1 MRNLKIKSFLNYY
14 CASISKNFMRY
25 RLILSFLLF
34 TNTYCLATTDS
45 LLTAA
50 MDSIE
55 KQYSFEENSTITIK
69 DLGILKL
76 NSNFKFLNEQKAN
89 DFVRTYWGA
98 SIEDPSYL
106 GIILQKNKSIFDT
119 SALLFTIHYLPN
131 LLIDASNYNV
141 IEDNQVLENL
151 IKQSDKLD
159 SVKSE
164 FELEPVKILN
174 WSIPPKYSKEMNC
187 LYWAEEIES
196 GIYASKKQ
204 ISIHFRFLGKEGV
217 MAFDCVSSPDA
228 IQFLKN
234 EMEAITAFF
243 KFNDFNNYSETNI
256 GSNHKSIEF
265 LILGYVIERREL
277 GAFIFKFWK
286 AILFIVGICGV
297 ILFFQFKPTK
307 NQ

>member
-1 MRNLKIKSFLNYY
+1 MQNLKIKWFLNYY
-14 CASISKNFMRY
+14 CASFSKKFMRY
-25 RLILSFLLF
+25 KLILSFLLF

-55 KQYSFEENSTITIK
+55 REYSFEENSTIPIK

-76 NSNFKFLNEQKAN
+76 NSNFKFLNEEKTN

-98 SIEDPSYL
+98 SNEAPGYL

-131 LLIDASNYNV
+131 LLIDASNSNFV
-141 IEDNQVLENL
+141 NDNKVLESL

-159 SVKSE
+159 SVKRE
-164 FELEPVKILN
+164 YELEPVKILN
-174 WSIPPKYSKEMNC
+174 WSIPPHYSKEMNC

-196 GIYASKKQ
+196 GIYATKKQ
-204 ISIHFRFLGKEGV
+204 ISIHFRFIGKEGV
-217 MAFDCVSSPDA
+217 LAFDCVSSLNA
-228 IQFLKN
+228 INFLKN
-234 EMEAITAFF
+234 EMKAITSFF
-243 KFNDFNNYSETNI
+243 KFNENNNYSQTAI

-265 LILGYVIERREL
+265 LIIGSVIDKRDF

-297 ILFFQFKPTK
+297 ILFFQFKPSK
-307 NQ
+307 N

>member
-1 MRNLKIKSFLNYY
+1 MRHK
-14 CASISKNFMRY
+14 
-25 RLILSFLLF
+25 LIFSFLLF
-34 TNTYCLATTDS
+34 TNIYCLASTDS
-45 LLTAA
+45 LLIAA

-55 KQYSFEENSTITIK
+55 REYPFEEKSIISIK

-76 NSNFKFLNEQKAN
+76 NSNFKFLNEKKAN
-89 DFVRTYWGA
+89 EFVRTYWGA
-98 SIEDPSYL
+98 SNEDPSYL

-119 SALLFTIHYLPN
+119 SALLFTIHYLPK
-131 LLIDASNYNV
+131 LFIDASNYD
-141 IEDNQVLENL
+141 IIADNQVLENL
-151 IKQSDKLD
+151 IKQSEKLD

-164 FELEPVKILN
+164 YELEPIKILN

-196 GIYASKKQ
+196 GMIATKKQ
-204 ISIHFRFLGKEGV
+204 MSIHFRFIGKEGV
-217 MAFDCVSSPDA
+217 MAFDCVSSLNA

-234 EMEAITAFF
+234 EMQAITGFY
-243 KFNDFNNYSETNI
+243 KFNENNNYSESEI
-256 GSNHKSIEF
+256 SSNHKSIEF
-265 LILGYVIERREL
+265 LIMGNVIDKPNFA
-277 GAFIFKFWK
+277 AFIFKYWK

>member
-1 MRNLKIKSFLNYY
+1 MLILKINMFLNYY
-14 CASISKNFMRY
+14 CASISKNFMKY
-25 RLILSFLLF
+25 KLILSLLLL
-34 TNTYCLATTDS
+34 TNTYCLATNDS

-55 KQYSFEENSTITIK
+55 KEYSFEENSTITIK

-131 LLIDASNYNV
+131 LLIDVSNFD
-141 IEDNQVLENL
+141 IITDNQVLENL

-164 FELEPVKILN
+164 YELEPIKILN

-187 LYWAEEIES
+187 LYWAEEIEA
-196 GIYASKKQ
+196 GIYATKKQ
-204 ISIHFRFLGKEGV
+204 MSIHFRFIGKEGV
-217 MAFDCVSSPDA
+217 MAFDCVCSLNA

-234 EMEAITAFF
+234 EMQAITGFY
-243 KFNDFNNYSETNI
+243 KFNENNNYSESEI
-256 GSNHKSIEF
+256 SSNHKSIEF
-265 LILGYVIERREL
+265 LIIESVIDRNDFV
-277 GAFIFKFWK
+277 AFISKFWK

-297 ILFFQFKPTK
+297 ILFFQFKPT
-307 NQ
+307 NHP